1 MGDMKKTLICLP
13 LILGVAAPAHA
24 TGGLICRTAGLRPL
38 ELSLVV
44 GHTAVASVVSA
55 RLADHGRAVPVT
67 VAQSWM
73 DPNELRIDLVDPNA
87 LRHEARLIARKNGR
101 FLDGS
106 IWRGGKRRW
115 VRCREQ

>member
-1 MGDMKKTLICLP
+1 MDGMNKTFFTLP
-13 LILGVAAPAHA
+13 LILAIAAPAQA
-24 TGGLICRTAGLRPL
+24 TGGLACRTAGARPI
-38 ELSLVV
+38 EVSLVV

-55 RLADHGRAVPVT
+55 RLNDNGRAVPVSI
-67 VAQSWM
+67 AQSWM
-73 DPNELRIDLVDPNA
+73 DPGELRIDLVDTNA

-106 IWRGGKRRW
+106 IWRGGQRRW